1 MTRVLLVYHDTTV
14 ADAEAD
20 ELRRAG
26 YEVDRCAGPIG
37 GGPCPVLR
45 GEPCWQV
52 EAADVL
58 LYDRWDAMHGGPDLV
73 DELRRLHGDKPLV
86 VTSPAGRHHA
96 AGHHAAELRDPV
108 VAPTR
113 ASLADAIERALSAPH
128 ASAADVRAAR
138 RELAAYDGPT
148 W

>member
-1 MTRVLLVYHDTTV
+1 MTRVLLVYHDANV
-14 ADAEAD
+14 ADLEAD

-37 GGPCPVLR
+37 GGPCPVLH

-58 LYDRWDAMHGGPDLV
+58 LYDRWDAMHGGPELV
-73 DELRRLHGDKPLV
+73 DELRLLHGDKPLV
-86 VTSPAGRHHA
+86 VTSAAYRPKESEEPGGPIVASSRAGL
-96 AGHHAAELRDPV
+96 AE
-108 VAPTR
+108 
-113 ASLADAIERALSAPH
+113 AIERALRTPH
-128 ASAADVRAAR
+128 TSAAEVREAGG
-138 RELAAYDGPT
+138 EVAAYHGPT

>member
-1 MTRVLLVYHDTTV
+1 MTRVLLVYHDTNV
-14 ADAEAD
+14 ADLEAD

-58 LYDRWDAMHGGPDLV
+58 LYDRWDVMRGGPDLV

-86 VTSPAGRHHA
+86 VTSPAGHHQ
-96 AGHHAAELRDPV
+96 AGADGAGSDPI
-108 VAPTR
+108 VAPTC
-113 ASLADAIERALSAPH
+113 ASLAQSIERALRAPH
-128 ASAADVRAAR
+128 ASVAAVRDARRRRAACH
-138 RELAAYDGPT
+138 GPT

>member
-1 MTRVLLVYHDTTV
+1 MTRVLLVYHDTAV
-14 ADAEAD
+14 ADTEAD

-26 YEVDRCAGPIG
+26 YDVDRCAGPIG
-37 GGPCPVLR
+37 GGPCPVMR

-58 LYDRWDAMHGGPDLV
+58 LYDQWDATRRGPDLV
-73 DELRRLHGDKPLV
+73 DELTRLHGDKPLV
-86 VTSPAGRHHA
+86 VTSPAGHHQVGGDRA
-96 AGHHAAELRDPV
+96 SSSGPI

-113 ASLADAIERALSAPH
+113 ARLAEAIERALRTPH
-128 ASAADVRAAR
+128 ASVTEVRDAR
-138 RELAAYDGPT
+138 RQLRAYHGPA

>member
-20 ELRRAG
+20 ELRRTG

-37 GGPCPVLR
+37 GGPCPVLS

-58 LYDRWDAMHGGPDLV
+58 LYDRWNEIQGGRDLV
-73 DELRRLHGDKPLV
+73 DELRRLHGDKPMV
-86 VTSPAGRHHA
+86 VTSPAGHHTV
-96 AGHHAAELRDPV
+96 GHPAAELSEPV

-113 ASLADAIERALSAPH
+113 ASLADAIERALRAPH
-128 ASAADVRAAR
+128 ASAAEARATRRERAA
-138 RELAAYDGPT
+138 YVGPT

>member
-1 MTRVLLVYHDTTV
+1 MTRVLLVYHDTNV
-14 ADAEAD
+14 ADIEAD

-26 YEVDRCAGPIG
+26 YEVDRCAGPVG

-45 GEPCWQV
+45 GQPCWQV

-58 LYDRWDAMHGGPDLV
+58 LYDRWDPTRRGPDLV
-73 DELRRLHGDKPLV
+73 GKLRDLHGDKPLV
-86 VTSPAGRHHA
+86 VTSSS
-96 AGHHAAELRDPV
+96 GHHVANAHADESIDPV

-113 ASLADAIERALSAPH
+113 ASLQDAIERALRAPH
-128 ASAADVRAAR
+128 ASAAEVRDAR
-138 RELAAYDGPT
+138 REVGAYHGPT

>member
-1 MTRVLLVYHDTTV
+1 MTRVLLVYHDMTV
-14 ADAEAD
+14 ADTEAD

-37 GGPCPVLR
+37 GSPCPVLR

-58 LYDRWDAMHGGPDLV
+58 LYDRWDPMHGGPDLV
-73 DELRRLHGDKPLV
+73 NELKHLHGDKPLV
-86 VTSPAGRHHA
+86 VTSPT
-96 AGHHAAELRDPV
+96 GHHGADGDAAELKDTV

-113 ASLADAIERALSAPH
+113 ESLPDAIERALHAPH
-128 ASAADVRAAR
+128 ASAAEVRDAR
-138 RELAAYDGPT
+138 RELAAYHGPT